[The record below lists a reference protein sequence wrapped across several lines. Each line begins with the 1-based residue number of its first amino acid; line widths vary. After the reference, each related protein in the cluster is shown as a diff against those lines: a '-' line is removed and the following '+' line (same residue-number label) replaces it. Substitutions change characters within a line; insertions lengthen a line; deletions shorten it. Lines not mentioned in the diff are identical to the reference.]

1 MKIVINRC
9 FGGFGLSTEAH
20 ALIAKRKGWQHAC
33 DDWDNDYWYSEPG
46 KTVYSSDLLRYDP
59 DLVAAVEEL
68 GENANGSHSELKIV
82 NVPDEVDWFI
92 DEYDGIEEVHEHHRK
107 WV

>member
-9 FGGFGLSTEAH
+9 FGGFNLSEEAH
-20 ALIAKRKGWQHAC
+20 AFIAKRKGWQHAC

-46 KTVYSSDLLRYDP
+46 KPVYSSDLSRNDS

-68 GENANGSHSELKIV
+68 GAGANGRYAELKIV
-82 NVPDEVDWFI
+82 NVPDEVDWHI
-92 DEYDGIEEVHEHHRK
+92 SEYDGLEEVHECHRS
-107 WV
+107 WL

>member
-9 FGGFGLSTEAH
+9 YGGFSLSSEAH
-20 ALIAKRKGWQHAC
+20 AIIAKRKGWQYAC

-46 KTVYSSDLLRYDP
+46 KLVTCNELPRNDP

-68 GENANGSHSELKIV
+68 GAGVNGRYAELKIV
-82 NVPDEVDWFI
+82 NVPDEVDWYI
-92 DEYDGIEEVHEHHRK
+92 SEYDGLEKVHECHRS
-107 WV
+107 WS